1 MLQCYNALE
10 WIHCQ
15 PESRRWEA
23 TKWTMACSLLTTPPP
38 LPHHHHHLHHHPC
51 PSHHRHHHQNP
62 LTVPSYE
69 QNKILR
75 AAQWVPLV
83 PSKYPLQKVNSQSK
97 KTQINHHCT
106 GSRGPTLDLLWKLIR
121 RWMLR
126 VRFAAFLVLSGDQ
139 IKPLCIFMSNY
150 YCTTEYAAVPTYFCT
165 SLCVFLYFLCSC
177 YSFSCTRVA
186 SLTRYAYSSPTM
198 ILPPVMLLYIA
209 QLW

>member
-1 MLQCYNALE
+1 MHLNGSTVNLRVDAGKPQSGPWLALFLQRLLLFLIIIAILVLTLFVHL
-10 WIHCQ
+10 IIVTTIKSHSLCQ
-15 PESRRWEA
+15 V
-23 TKWTMACSLLTTPPP
+23 T
-38 LPHHHHHLHHHPC
+38 
-51 PSHHRHHHQNP
+51 
-62 LTVPSYE
+62 
-69 QNKILR
+69 NKTRFCAQLSGFLWFPANILYKR
-75 AAQWVPLV
+75 STLNLCQF
-83 PSKYPLQKVNSQSK
+83 Q

-106 GSRGPTLDLLWKLIR
+106 GRGPTLDLLWKLIR
-121 RWMLR
+121 KWMLR

-150 YCTTEYAAVPTYFCT
+150 YCTAAVPTYFCT

-198 ILPPVMLLYIA
+198 IFLPVMLLYIA